1 MKPTLNTTS
10 INSSLN
16 ATESLDT
23 QKIQLLAYQLY
34 EQRGKEPG
42 HDVEDW
48 LQAETEIARRP
59 TAPSPMSI
67 AA

>member
-1 MKPTLNTTS
+1 MKPTLSTTS
-10 INSSLN
+10 VNSSLN
-16 ATESLDT
+16 ATESLDR

-48 LQAETEIARRP
+48 LQAETEITRRP